1 MGQAAL
7 FGDYPTPNARPVHGR
22 FMRLLALSLA
32 FVCALCAVNAA
43 QAQITINAN
52 QSVGAVPGFAGTG
65 LFGLYFLDPQGGN
78 GFNNP
83 DLSQPLASFMTTNLC
98 FPDCLSGNSFV
109 DSSGG
114 LAAFTNGNAT
124 NIVNLSGSPLP
135 TDWNSA
141 SLFING
147 YIAINQAGTYDFN
160 ILTDNDSQLF
170 IGGTFIGGV
179 QGCCGPDNETVNFA
193 AAGLYAIA
201 FNFLEY
207 GGQSGLDLTATDPT
221 STCILGC
228 YVGNALQPNGL
239 FYSDSQL
246 QGAPAP
252 LPGAG
257 WPSALAALGVLAV
270 AMRRR
275 MAGTIGY
282 RGVR

>member
-1 MGQAAL
+1 MGQAAS
-7 FGDYPTPNARPVHGR
+7 FGDYPTATARLVHSR

-32 FVCALCAVNAA
+32 LVCALCAVNAA
-43 QAQITINAN
+43 QAQITINPN
-52 QSVGAVPGFAGTG
+52 QSIGAVPGFAGTG
-65 LFGLYFLDPQGGN
+65 LFGLYFLDPQGGG

-83 DLSQPLASFMTTNLC
+83 DLSQPLASFTTTNLC
-98 FPDCLSGNSFV
+98 FPDCFSGNSFN
-109 DSSGG
+109 DNSGG

-147 YIAINQAGTYDFN
+147 YIAITQPGTYDFN

-179 QGCCGPDNETVNFA
+179 QGCCGPDNEMATFS
-193 AAGLYAIA
+193 AAGLYAIS
-201 FNFLEY
+201 FNLLEY
-207 GGQSGLDLTATDPT
+207 GGASGLDLTATGP
-221 STCILGC
+221 SGCILGC
-228 YVGNALQPNGL
+228 YVDNVLQPNGL
-239 FYSDSQL
+239 FYSVGQR

-257 WPSALAALGVLAV
+257 WPSAMAALGVLVV

-275 MAGTIGY
+275 TSGARTA
-282 RGVR
+282 